1 MTSAPRPAPMPTQM
15 ATPEPATS
23 TAVSTA
29 TAPRR
34 DGAAGGT
41 AHTAAPIP
49 SAALLRGQ
57 RVIEIDHEGQRYRL
71 QATRQ
76 GKLILTK

>member
-1 MTSAPRPAPMPTQM
+1 MSPAPAPAPLTPHSDREDHGESQAAGASAPICSS
-15 ATPEPATS
+15 E
-23 TAVSTA
+23 
-29 TAPRR
+29 
-34 DGAAGGT
+34 
-41 AHTAAPIP
+41 
-49 SAALLRGQ
+49 LLRGQ

>member
-1 MTSAPRPAPMPTQM
+1 MSQAP
-15 ATPEPATS
+15 TPEPLEPRDRGEGQA
-23 TAVSTA
+23 AI
-29 TAPRR
+29 AP
-34 DGAAGGT
+34 
-41 AHTAAPIP
+41 API
-49 SAALLRGQ
+49 SSSELLRGQ